1 MTRPTRTR
9 KARLSLE
16 QQAAAVDDEMTLS
29 SDIEPEEKEYKPR
42 RKKVRKSKD
51 AAEAGSSSTAPIK
64 RPRKAGKL
72 AKLQE
77 MPLDVLFEVRLSL
90 LYMRMPSQPLTFTAA
105 IRSLAH
111 CPPSIFSVSHARPRH
126 SGT

>member
-16 QQAAAVDDEMTLS
+16 QQQAAVDDEMMLS
-29 SDIEPEEKEYKPR
+29 SDIEPEEKEYKPQ
-42 RKKVRKSKD
+42 RKRLRKSKD

-77 MPLDVLFEVRLSL
+77 MPLDVLFEVRLS
-90 LYMRMPSQPLTFTAA
+90 YTYVWPRQRLTFAAA

-111 CPPSIFSVSHARPRH
+111 CPPSISSVSRARPRR
-126 SGT
+126 SGS